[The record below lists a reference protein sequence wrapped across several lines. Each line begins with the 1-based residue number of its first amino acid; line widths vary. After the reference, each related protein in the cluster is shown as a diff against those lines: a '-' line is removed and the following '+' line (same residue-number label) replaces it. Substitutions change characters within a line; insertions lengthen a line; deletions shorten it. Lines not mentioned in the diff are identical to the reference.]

1 MKKSNSAYIL
11 PILSQSRRINR
22 KNLIHHSLFMTISD
36 DMGFANKQIEKIEE
50 IVKKDKENEQKPWKK
65 NILNNIYISN
75 GKNNYQI
82 LKELTQRFK
91 IIKNDD
97 ISKLDWS
104 KQSYLNNKQ
113 INQIKEGNKISKR
126 VLEKVEIEKKVRD
139 KKAYR
144 K

>member
-1 MKKSNSAYIL
+1 MKKERNLFLKRPFTSS
-11 PILSQSRRINR
+11 LS
-22 KNLIHHSLFMTISD
+22 
-36 DMGFANKQIEKIEE
+36 EE

-104 KQSYLNNKQ
+104 KQSYLNNRQ

-126 VLEKVEIEKKVRD
+126 VLEKVEIEKKQEKFCQELE
-139 KKAYR
+139 KKKPR
-144 K
+144 NS